1 MSFNP
6 LAEKG
11 SPSTSRYRNWR
22 ELNVLPLDPEP
33 PDRSTMTRVIALNPQ
48 RVVNWLLPGVASV
61 LETTLG
67 YEQNA
72 VDLTA

>member
-1 MSFNP
+1 
-6 LAEKG
+6 
-11 SPSTSRYRNWR
+11 
-22 ELNVLPLDPEP
+22 
-33 PDRSTMTRVIALNPQ
+33 MTRVIALNPQ